1 MTIENITNIT
11 TFGDLLSFIN
21 AQTYNFFG
29 VGILL
34 LVFTILFTN
43 YYRQYKISVSL
54 FVSLITLLPVVT
66 ILFLLDLVTIDI
78 VILFVLIMGI
88 SGLYLYI
95 KRNEY

>member
-1 MTIENITNIT
+1 MTIENISNIT
-11 TFGDLLSFIN
+11 TFGDLLTFVN
-21 AQTYNFFG
+21 AQTYDFFG
-29 VGILL
+29 VGILF
-34 LVFTILFTN
+34 LVFTILFAN

-54 FVSLITLLPVVT
+54 FISLVTLLPVVT
-66 ILFLLDLVTIDI
+66 ILFLLNLVSIDV

>member
-54 FVSLITLLPVVT
+54 FVSLVTLLPVVT